1 MQTARQAVTAL
12 KKQYSLR
19 QLSAKSL
26 SDAIEKQGYTVIPF
40 LAVGNEGDVAALIH
54 ALGLQAFVKTQKGF
68 TYESDKYRLVFIN
81 EDLSEQ
87 EQLFVLAHELG
98 HICCGHSSTANVI
111 GKDVQQEHEAN
122 EFAHYLLY
130 PSSWERFKQLLKRR
144 QRAVAVLCVAL
155 VGVAVLVAVLLAV
168 NREQTYY
175 GNYYVTSTGNKYHV
189 QSCKFVKN
197 KTNIRRLTKDDI
209 ASGKYTAC
217 EMCLPQE

>member
-19 QLSAKSL
+19 QVSVKSL

-40 LAVGNEGDVAALIH
+40 LAVGNESDVAALIH
-54 ALGLQAFVKTQKGF
+54 ALGLQAFVKTQRGF
-68 TYESDKYRLVFIN
+68 TYENDKYRLVFIN

-111 GKDVQQEHEAN
+111 GKDVQQEHEVN

-144 QRAVAVLCVAL
+144 KRAVAVLCVAL
-155 VGVAVLVAVLLAV
+155 AGVAVLVAVLLAV

-209 ASGKYTAC
+209 ASGKYEAC

>member
-68 TYESDKYRLVFIN
+68 TYENDKYRLVFIN

-87 EQLFVLAHELG
+87 EQLFVL
-98 HICCGHSSTANVI
+98 
-111 GKDVQQEHEAN
+111 
-122 EFAHYLLY
+122 Y
-130 PSSWERFKQLLKRR
+130 PL
-144 QRAVAVLCVAL
+144 
-155 VGVAVLVAVLLAV
+155 
-168 NREQTYY
+168 N
-175 GNYYVTSTGNKYHV
+175 
-189 QSCKFVKN
+189 
-197 KTNIRRLTKDDI
+197 
-209 ASGKYTAC
+209 
-217 EMCLPQE
+217 P